1 MRNTFKIKKEQLIKC
16 DLCLTN
22 NPKSLA
28 QETFNHGIFFI
39 PMALFKSELKV
50 HLEWFTDNYKEHD
63 SGFTQRWVRH
73 VEYEQI
79 QKHICTQQDVGK
91 GAWGGWK
98 TSKAVSTRLT
108 YSEELRRK
116 GELRSES
123 PSSGGCIRPWSW
135 FPSPESWVSVE
146 LPKNIRLLN
155 AFWL

>member
-91 GAWGGWK
+91 EAWGRLEDKQGSQHQTDILK
-98 TSKAVSTRLT
+98 NYGGRGSCEVKAPRQGAA
-108 YSEELRRK
+108 Y
-116 GELRSES
+116 G
-123 PSSGGCIRPWSW
+123 PGSW